1 MLQGDSVFGELT
13 ENITLVIRYFNN
25 QVEKA
30 RGYGGWD
37 WSVEKVLDVIK
48 GALTASL
55 PVSEAPASMLGTL
68 FKCNRAADVP
78 HHADGPKLGV
88 AIGTTAAAPACYVGL
103 PSIICACNGTVQDKT
118 LVAASAAGAVR
129 L

>member
-1 MLQGDSVFGELT
+1 MLQGDPVFGELT
-13 ENITLVIRYFNN
+13 ENITLVVRYFNN

-55 PVSEAPASMLGTL
+55 PSVTPLQALRGAPYG
-68 FKCNRAADVP
+68 K
-78 HHADGPKLGV
+78 
-88 AIGTTAAAPACYVGL
+88 
-103 PSIICACNGTVQDKT
+103 
-118 LVAASAAGAVR
+118 
-129 L
+129 

>member
-1 MLQGDSVFGELT
+1 MVLQGDPVFGELI

-48 GALTASL
+48 GALAASL
-55 PVSEAPASMLGTL
+55 PVSDSSGDTAGCTPW
-68 FKCNRAADVP
+68 K
-78 HHADGPKLGV
+78 
-88 AIGTTAAAPACYVGL
+88 TAA
-103 PSIICACNGTVQDKT
+103 
-118 LVAASAAGAVR
+118 
-129 L
+129 

>member
-1 MLQGDSVFGELT
+1 MLQGDPVFGELT

-55 PVSEAPASMLGTL
+55 PVSEIPASMLGALLRVYRT
-68 FKCNRAADVP
+68 ADVT
-78 HHADGPKLGV
+78 HHADGSELGV
-88 AIGTTAAAPACYVGL
+88 GICTTAAPARSVGAPSAT
-103 PSIICACNGTVQDKT
+103 CACNAPSQDEA
-118 LVAASAAGAVR
+118 LVAASAAGAMC

>member
-1 MLQGDSVFGELT
+1 MFGELT

-48 GALTASL
+48 GAPTASL
-55 PVSEAPASMLGTL
+55 LVGGPLHQCGALMLEIEALQM
-68 FKCNRAADVP
+68 CM
-78 HHADGPKLGV
+78 KLELSPG
-88 AIGTTAAAPACYVGL
+88 
-103 PSIICACNGTVQDKT
+103 CA
-118 LVAASAAGAVR
+118 
-129 L
+129 

>member
-1 MLQGDSVFGELT
+1 MLVLQSHPMYSKLTESITLVPQGDPVFGELT
-13 ENITLVIRYFNN
+13 ENITLVVRYFNH

-55 PVSEAPASMLGTL
+55 PSVTPLQALRGAPCG
-68 FKCNRAADVP
+68 
-78 HHADGPKLGV
+78 G
-88 AIGTTAAAPACYVGL
+88 
-103 PSIICACNGTVQDKT
+103 
-118 LVAASAAGAVR
+118 
-129 L
+129 

>member
-1 MLQGDSVFGELT
+1 MRQGDPVFGELT
-13 ENITLVIRYFNN
+13 ENITLVVRYFNA

-55 PVSEAPASMLGTL
+55 PASDCSADTAGCTL
-68 FKCNRAADVP
+68 WRIA
-78 HHADGPKLGV
+78 
-88 AIGTTAAAPACYVGL
+88 T
-103 PSIICACNGTVQDKT
+103 
-118 LVAASAAGAVR
+118 
-129 L
+129 